1 MSGNEDYYD
10 YYNLFMKQFIETLAQ
25 LSAVLVTSTLAVPAY
40 TYYSKRNLVKNG
52 NNQPYNQP
60 YNQQY
65 NQTYNNKLSTFANET
80 DSESDI
86 EVNDSNDSTSSLLD
100 DIKSQ

>member
-1 MSGNEDYYD
+1 MSGNDDYND

-40 TYYSKRNLVKNG
+40 TYYSRRNFVKNEK
-52 NNQPYNQP
+52 
-60 YNQQY
+60 
-65 NQTYNNKLSTFANET
+65 TYSKNFVNYDVKENKLSTFANET

-86 EVNDSNDSTSSLLD
+86 EVNDSTSSLLD